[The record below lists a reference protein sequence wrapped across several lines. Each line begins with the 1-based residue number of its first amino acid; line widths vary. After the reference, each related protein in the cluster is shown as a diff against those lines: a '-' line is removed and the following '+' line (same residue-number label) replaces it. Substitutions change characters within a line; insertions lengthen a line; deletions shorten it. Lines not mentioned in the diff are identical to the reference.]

1 MKLDIP
7 TRAFAGYIF
16 DCDGTI
22 ADTMPIH
29 YRAWTAAMNEL
40 GGVFPEDLFYQ
51 WGGTPTATIVEQLNE
66 MFALTLDIEK
76 TTSLKERYY
85 LDFVHATTPIVPVL
99 EIARSLKGVKPLAIA
114 SGGHRVPVEA
124 TLRAIGIFDLFDTVV
139 CAEDC
144 KRGKPFPDPFLEAAR
159 RLGVP
164 PEDCLVFEDSPTGIK
179 AAEAAG
185 MHYVFVP
192 SAGIPLPERKD

>member
-1 MKLDIP
+1 
-7 TRAFAGYIF
+7 
-16 DCDGTI
+16 
-22 ADTMPIH
+22 MPIH
-29 YRAWTAAMNEL
+29 YRAWTAAMNDL

-51 WGGTPTATIVEQLNE
+51 WGGIPTDKIVEQLNE
-66 MFALTLDIEK
+66 MFALTLDVQA
-76 TTSLKERYY
+76 TTLLKERYY
-85 LDFVHATTPIVPVL
+85 LDFVHATTPIIPVL

-114 SGGHRVPVEA
+114 SGGHREPVQA
-124 TLRAIGIFDLFDTVV
+124 TLRAIGVTDLFDTVV

-159 RLGVP
+159 RLGVEP
-164 PEDCLVFEDSPTGIK
+164 TDCLVFEDSPTGIK

-192 SAGIPLPERKD
+192 SAGVPSPAPKN